1 VGTVEKMVS
10 IIGNFLHTLE
20 ILWQVCY
27 VDDWFVLC
35 QFLCLPQTEGQK
47 YSKGKKFEENYH
59 FLQNCTY

>member
-1 VGTVEKMVS
+1 VGTVEKTVS

-35 QFLCLPQTEGQK
+35 QFLCLPQTE
-47 YSKGKKFEENYH
+47 
-59 FLQNCTY
+59 